1 MLRKGCHTKFSSL
14 LMCLRLKNIVWAS
27 GKGGW
32 KEMNKRME
40 EAEMRGMKEAKKKKK
55 EIVWW
60 GSRNGGTEWR
70 VLANVSLYL
79 WWEKRAGNPL
89 SWFFPSLV
97 KVTKLWL
104 KAKLS
109 EVPRA
114 APVHLSPC
122 GCSCLYLVPG
132 LDVGFSPWDH
142 GGLALLSTGT
152 LHALCQVQV
161 NFILSDFYSW
171 LPN

>member
-55 EIVWW
+55 E
-60 GSRNGGTEWR
+60 RNSVMRKQKWR
-70 VLANVSLYL
+70 DWMKSPCKCVTLFMVGKEGRESFD
-79 WWEKRAGNPL
+79 
-89 SWFFPSLV
+89 FFPSLV